1 MSGASRIAPH
11 DQPRP
16 GPAEDNTYLLFTR
29 AAFTMAFG
37 GGFLLALLLPLANV
51 LDWNWGARWPALA
64 QAHGHLQLL
73 GWAGLFI
80 FGMAYRLIPRVS
92 GTSLRL
98 SRLAVPSGALL
109 VAGLALRPFAQTWID
124 RPAMRALLPVSGV
137 LEALAGLTFAAVVF
151 ATLRARRRSPPSL
164 LFFASGTV
172 WLVAAL
178 ALQALWLGDMA
189 RDETPVLSVLRDDAL
204 VTILFLGFVLGF
216 IHAVALRTMPTF
228 YARPMPGYGSVTPL
242 WTALNGGVALFLAG
256 RLWQEYA
263 GSRETWP
270 VNAGLALAGVALMA
284 GAWLTGGVQGVA
296 IRLRPSSRINALF
309 LRSMALWLLGA
320 GGFLTFVSLRAL
332 TRDEPIAF
340 TDLDAFRHMLALGV
354 VTMIIAGMAS
364 LITPVMAAR
373 RYGGVAE
380 RWLVWVAA
388 LLNIAAAA
396 RLAGA
401 LLDPVARFD
410 ERWWL
415 MAGAAAAGIAG
426 LAIFA
431 RPFVLPQRTAM
442 PVLPVAHP
450 PAED

>member
-1 MSGASRIAPH
+1 MAPH
-11 DQPRP
+11 APPRP
-16 GPAEDNTYLLFTR
+16 GPAEDNTYLVFIR
-29 AAFTMAFG
+29 AAFATAFG
-37 GGFLLALLLPLANV
+37 GGFLLALLLPLAHV

-80 FGMAYRLIPRVS
+80 FGMGYRLVPRVS

-98 SRLAVPSGALL
+98 SWLALPSGGLL
-109 VAGLALRPFAQTWID
+109 VAGLVLRPFAQTWAD
-124 RPAMRALLPVSGV
+124 RQGMRALLPASSA
-137 LEALAGLTFAAVVF
+137 LELLAGLGFAAIVF
-151 ATLRARRRSPPSL
+151 ATLQARRRAPPSL
-164 LFFASGTV
+164 LFFASGTL

-178 ALQALWLGDMA
+178 TLQTIWLADMA
-189 RDETPVLSVLRDDAL
+189 RDGTALLPLTRDDAL
-204 VTILFLGFVLGF
+204 VTVLILGFILGF

-228 YARPMPGYGSVTPL
+228 YARPMPGYGAVVPL
-242 WTALNGGVALFLAG
+242 WTALNGGVAMFLSG
-256 RLWQEYA
+256 RLWQDYGGA
-263 GSRETWP
+263 RETWP
-270 VNAGLALAGVALMA
+270 VNLGLALAGVALVG
-284 GAWLTGGVQGVA
+284 GAWLTGGVQGMA
-296 IRLRPSSRINALF
+296 IRLRPSSRVNALF

-320 GGFLTFVSLRAL
+320 GGYLTFVAARAL
-332 TRDEPIAF
+332 AKDEPVAF
-340 TDLDAFRHMLALGV
+340 TDLDAVRHMLALGV
-354 VTMIIAGMAS
+354 ITMIIVGMAS

-373 RYGGVAE
+373 RYGGVPE

-415 MAGAAAAGIAG
+415 MAGAAVAAIFG
-426 LAIFA
+426 LALFA
-431 RPFVLPQRTAM
+431 RPFLLPQRASM

-450 PAED
+450 PAGD